1 MPPKQQQRT
10 SPVVWFEIPA
20 LDLNRAI
27 RFYETIFDTNLKRL
41 TMDLGELA
49 AFPFPPPGIG
59 GCVIKSEQ
67 LKAGAGT
74 MIYLNAG
81 PNLNTV
87 RDRVEAAGGKI
98 LMPNVTL
105 PNDMG
110 VYTWILDTE
119 GNTVALHA
127 LS

>member
-1 MPPKQQQRT
+1 
-10 SPVVWFEIPA
+10 
-20 LDLNRAI
+20 
-27 RFYETIFDTNLKRL
+27 
-41 TMDLGELA
+41 
-49 AFPFPPPGIG
+49 
-59 GCVIKSEQ
+59 
-67 LKAGAGT
+67 

-81 PNLNTV
+81 PSLNTV

-119 GNTVALHA
+119 GNTIGLHA

>member
-20 LDLNRAI
+20 LDLDRAV
-27 RFYETIFDTNLKRL
+27 RFYETIFDTALKRL
-41 TMDLGELA
+41 TMDLEELA
-49 AFPFPPPGIG
+49 AFPFPPPGVG
-59 GCVIKSEQ
+59 GCVIKCDQ
-67 LKAGAGT
+67 LKPGAGT
-74 MIYLNAG
+74 IIYLNAG
-81 PNLNTV
+81 PSLNTV
-87 RDRVEAAGGKI
+87 RDRVEAAGGKV

-119 GNTVALHA
+119 GNTVGLHA
-127 LS
+127 LA